1 MGAGADPGLNFKGG
15 SSGNFF
21 KRGEGPTTY
30 LGQFIHNGGSGPSG
44 TWLVFTDYIHAV
56 FAHVS
61 SKGA

>member
-1 MGAGADPGLNFKGG
+1 MEISSKGG
-15 SSGNFF
+15 RVQPAIYLLQN
-21 KRGEGPTTY
+21 GE
-30 LGQFIHNGGSGPSG
+30 SGPPG